1 MGNNSNDILGII
13 YEYVTT
19 HKDTIRKEY
28 KKVISNKN
36 IFICKPEVLDI
47 YEKYL
52 EYEQSI
58 MKDIIMLCKD
68 ESIDID
74 YKINIFQN
82 IFKSYHKIKDIVEKF
97 EQK

>member
-1 MGNNSNDILGII
+1 MISSNNDILGII

-19 HKDTIRKEY
+19 HKKPIRKEY
-28 KKVISNKN
+28 KKVITSK
-36 IFICKPEVLDI
+36 IDFICKPEVLDI

-52 EYEQSI
+52 EYEKSI
-58 MKDIIMLCKD
+58 MKDIIMLYKD
-68 ESIDID
+68 ENDIE

-82 IFKSYHKIKDIVEKF
+82 IFNSHHKIKEIVEKF

>member
-36 IFICKPEVLDI
+36 NFICKPEVLDI

-82 IFKSYHKIKDIVEKF
+82 IFESYHKIKDIVEKF